1 MIHVKEKCERERVR
15 VRDLRNNIP
24 IKSHNNIN
32 HVYIDTLIL
41 MTRLSMFAQVYVN
54 SWWVQVK
61 SNNKV
66 GGGGNGNEQTKQTLI
81 SIQDYR
87 KLKILLIST

>member
-24 IKSHNNIN
+24 IKSHNNNIN

-54 SWWVQVK
+54 S
-61 SNNKV
+61 
-66 GGGGNGNEQTKQTLI
+66 
-81 SIQDYR
+81 
-87 KLKILLIST
+87 